1 MGDAGPDQR
10 RNRPGKKPQRTSL
23 VHSLNPLWAVGY
35 IYSGAAAEGRLALQR
50 TRRTSVVP
58 NWTNIVSYDTQRW
71 QRWAIIRHP
80 FGVVRPSRPE
90 NFFPQTLK
98 SSAIYLK
105 PPSRGR
111 TSLKKSLT
119 AKLLKYAQLRSYLS
133 LHADHLLER
142 VHNLNQMFSRLHP
155 RGDRFVGAWSFI
167 NHIGIL
173 AAFNARRGCS
183 WSGQRELTLGLAAG
197 HGTTRP
203 VAAAHEALRVSQ
215 PAHNERLCPHA
226 AGDDAHIALT
236 RTHGA
241 LAGHHDVLTV
251 MVLPGNVVVVAVH
264 RLNVGVEGGH
274 FPTLAHRADDVC
286 HHQLAIRESKV
297 LRPLHCKAV
306 VVEVLGALGQ
316 VGQVLIGKIDHPL
329 AHVFLGKLNERRAD
343 AVAHAT

>member
-1 MGDAGPDQR
+1 M
-10 RNRPGKKPQRTSL
+10 
-23 VHSLNPLWAVGY
+23 VHSLNPLCAVGY

-58 NWTNIVSYDTQRW
+58 NWTNIVSYDTHRW

-142 VHNLNQMFSRLHP
+142 VHNLNQIFLRFHH
-155 RGDRFVGAWSFI
+155 RGDRLVGAGSFI

-173 AAFNARRGCS
+173 AAFNARSGCRVI
-183 WSGQRELTLGLAAG
+183 GQREFTLGLAPG
-197 HGTTRP
+197 HGPTRP
-203 VAAAHEALRVSQ
+203 AAPPHDAHRVSQ
-215 PAHNERLCPHA
+215 PAPNERLCPHA

-251 MVLPGNVVVVAVH
+251 LVLPGNEVVVAVP
-264 RLNVGVEGGH
+264 RLNFGVEGAH
-274 FPTLAHRADDVC
+274 FPTL
-286 HHQLAIRESKV
+286 
-297 LRPLHCKAV
+297 P
-306 VVEVLGALGQ
+306 
-316 VGQVLIGKIDHPL
+316 
-329 AHVFLGKLNERRAD
+329 
-343 AVAHAT
+343 